1 MQRKEL
7 DGAAALTVL
16 DAEQF
21 KTSRISIYFILPSQ
35 RQTATA
41 FALLPQLLE
50 RGYAGCPDM
59 TALSRKLAA
68 LYGANLSADSSMQGG
83 NRVISISISGLRDA
97 YALHGEPLSAAYAE
111 VLFGAAF
118 EP

>member
-59 TALSRKLAA
+59 TALSRKLNVFRRGGRNAPR
-68 LYGANLSADSSMQGG
+68 LFRRFGICSGIGVLRMTDSDRS
-83 NRVISISISGLRDA
+83 R
-97 YALHGEPLSAAYAE
+97 
-111 VLFGAAF
+111 
-118 EP
+118 